1 MDLGKKIM
9 TMRNEKNL
17 SQEQL
22 AEKLNV
28 TRQTIS
34 NWENGKF
41 YPDIDSLVNLSKF
54 FNVSLDVLLSYDDK
68 VLDYLKDST
77 DIVKSNKNILY
88 AVLLNILL
96 IIAFIIVGIIF
107 NESASIIIII
117 FTVSIISFSF
127 LFYQIIKIYGYIYSN
142 LFSRCCFNGLSII
155 QNNNH
160 RCKSKRFKTP

>member
-54 FNVSLDVLLSYDDK
+54 FNVSLDDLLSYDDK

-88 AVLLNILL
+88 AVLLNILY
-96 IIAFIIVGIIF
+96 
-107 NESASIIIII
+107 NC
-117 FTVSIISFSF
+117 
-127 LFYQIIKIYGYIYSN
+127 
-142 LFSRCCFNGLSII
+142 R
-155 QNNNH
+155 NN
-160 RCKSKRFKTP
+160 F

>member
-1 MDLGKKIM
+1 MDLGKKIIA
-9 TMRNEKNL
+9 MRNEKNL

-54 FNVSLDVLLSYDDK
+54 FNVSLDNLLSYDDK

-107 NESASIIIII
+107 NESTSIIIII

-127 LFYQIIKIYGYIYSN
+127 LFYQIIKKI
-142 LFSRCCFNGLSII
+142 
-155 QNNNH
+155 
-160 RCKSKRFKTP
+160 

>member
-54 FNVSLDVLLSYDDK
+54 FNVSLDNLLSYDDK

-127 LFYQIIKIYGYIYSN
+127 LFYQIIKKI
-142 LFSRCCFNGLSII
+142 
-155 QNNNH
+155 
-160 RCKSKRFKTP
+160 

>member
-1 MDLGKKIM
+1 MDLGKKI
-9 TMRNEKNL
+9 TAMRNEKNL

-54 FNVSLDVLLSYDDK
+54 FNVSLDDLLSYDDK

-96 IIAFIIVGIIF
+96 IITFVIVGIIF
-107 NESASIIIII
+107 NESTSIIIII

-127 LFYQIIKIYGYIYSN
+127 LFYQIIKKI
-142 LFSRCCFNGLSII
+142 
-155 QNNNH
+155 
-160 RCKSKRFKTP
+160 

>member
-54 FNVSLDVLLSYDDK
+54 FNVSLDNLLSYDDK

-96 IIAFIIVGIIF
+96 IIAFVIVGIIF
-107 NESASIIIII
+107 NESTSIIIII

-127 LFYQIIKIYGYIYSN
+127 LFYQIIKKI
-142 LFSRCCFNGLSII
+142 
-155 QNNNH
+155 
-160 RCKSKRFKTP
+160 

>member
-1 MDLGKKIM
+1 
-9 TMRNEKNL
+9 MRNEKNL

-54 FNVSLDVLLSYDDK
+54 FNVSLDDLLSYDDK

-96 IIAFIIVGIIF
+96 IITFVIVGIIF
-107 NESASIIIII
+107 NESTSIIIII

-127 LFYQIIKIYGYIYSN
+127 LFYQIIKKI
-142 LFSRCCFNGLSII
+142 
-155 QNNNH
+155 
-160 RCKSKRFKTP
+160 

>member
-1 MDLGKKIM
+1 MNLGKKIM

-127 LFYQIIKIYGYIYSN
+127 LFYQIIKKI
-142 LFSRCCFNGLSII
+142 
-155 QNNNH
+155 
-160 RCKSKRFKTP
+160 

>member
-127 LFYQIIKIYGYIYSN
+127 LFYQIIKKI
-142 LFSRCCFNGLSII
+142 
-155 QNNNH
+155 
-160 RCKSKRFKTP
+160 

>member
-1 MDLGKKIM
+1 MDLGKKIIA
-9 TMRNEKNL
+9 MRNEKNL

-127 LFYQIIKIYGYIYSN
+127 LFYQIIKKI
-142 LFSRCCFNGLSII
+142 
-155 QNNNH
+155 
-160 RCKSKRFKTP
+160 

>member
-1 MDLGKKIM
+1 MDLGKKI
-9 TMRNEKNL
+9 TAMRNEKSL

-54 FNVSLDVLLSYDDK
+54 FNVSLDDLLSYDDK

-88 AVLLNILL
+88 AVLLNIQL
-96 IIAFIIVGIIF
+96 IITFVIVGIIF
-107 NESASIIIII
+107 NESTSIIIII
-117 FTVSIISFSF
+117 FTISIISFSF
-127 LFYQIIKIYGYIYSN
+127 LFYQIIKKI
-142 LFSRCCFNGLSII
+142 
-155 QNNNH
+155 
-160 RCKSKRFKTP
+160 

>member
-117 FTVSIISFSF
+117 FSVSIISFSF
-127 LFYQIIKIYGYIYSN
+127 LFYQIIKKI
-142 LFSRCCFNGLSII
+142 
-155 QNNNH
+155 
-160 RCKSKRFKTP
+160 

>member
-54 FNVSLDVLLSYDDK
+54 FNVLLDDLLSYDDK

-127 LFYQIIKIYGYIYSN
+127 LFYQIIKKI
-142 LFSRCCFNGLSII
+142 
-155 QNNNH
+155 
-160 RCKSKRFKTP
+160 

>member
-9 TMRNEKNL
+9 TMRNEKNI

-54 FNVSLDVLLSYDDK
+54 FNVSLDDLLSYDDK

-127 LFYQIIKIYGYIYSN
+127 LFYQIIKKI
-142 LFSRCCFNGLSII
+142 
-155 QNNNH
+155 
-160 RCKSKRFKTP
+160 

>member
-22 AEKLNV
+22 AERLNV

-127 LFYQIIKIYGYIYSN
+127 LFYQIIKKI
-142 LFSRCCFNGLSII
+142 
-155 QNNNH
+155 
-160 RCKSKRFKTP
+160 

>member
-1 MDLGKKIM
+1 M

-127 LFYQIIKIYGYIYSN
+127 LFYQIIKKI
-142 LFSRCCFNGLSII
+142 
-155 QNNNH
+155 
-160 RCKSKRFKTP
+160 

>member
-1 MDLGKKIM
+1 MDLGKKIIA
-9 TMRNEKNL
+9 MRNEKNL

-54 FNVSLDVLLSYDDK
+54 FNVSLDNLLSYDDK

-127 LFYQIIKIYGYIYSN
+127 LFYQIIKKI
-142 LFSRCCFNGLSII
+142 
-155 QNNNH
+155 
-160 RCKSKRFKTP
+160 

>member
-54 FNVSLDVLLSYDDK
+54 FNVSLDVLLCYDDK

-127 LFYQIIKIYGYIYSN
+127 LFYQIIKKI
-142 LFSRCCFNGLSII
+142 
-155 QNNNH
+155 
-160 RCKSKRFKTP
+160 

>member
-54 FNVSLDVLLSYDDK
+54 FNVSLDNLLSYDDK

-96 IIAFIIVGIIF
+96 IIAFVIVGIIF

-127 LFYQIIKIYGYIYSN
+127 LFYQIIKKI
-142 LFSRCCFNGLSII
+142 
-155 QNNNH
+155 
-160 RCKSKRFKTP
+160 

>member
-1 MDLGKKIM
+1 MDLGKKIIA
-9 TMRNEKNL
+9 MRNEKNL

-96 IIAFIIVGIIF
+96 IIAFVIVGIIF
-107 NESASIIIII
+107 NESTSIIIII

-127 LFYQIIKIYGYIYSN
+127 LFYQIIKKI
-142 LFSRCCFNGLSII
+142 
-155 QNNNH
+155 
-160 RCKSKRFKTP
+160 